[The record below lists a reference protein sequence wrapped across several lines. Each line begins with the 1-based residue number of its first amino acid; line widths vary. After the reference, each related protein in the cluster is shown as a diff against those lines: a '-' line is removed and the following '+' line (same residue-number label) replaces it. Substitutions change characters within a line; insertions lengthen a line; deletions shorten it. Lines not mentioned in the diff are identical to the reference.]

1 MNLDFMQQ
9 EERVVNDILHVAVK
23 VSVKE
28 NIKGTTYIPPKPHL
42 RPAFDRG
49 KEKFEN
55 NIKNL

>member
-42 RPAFDRG
+42 RPAFDEA
-49 KEKFEN
+49 K
-55 NIKNL
+55 KNLK